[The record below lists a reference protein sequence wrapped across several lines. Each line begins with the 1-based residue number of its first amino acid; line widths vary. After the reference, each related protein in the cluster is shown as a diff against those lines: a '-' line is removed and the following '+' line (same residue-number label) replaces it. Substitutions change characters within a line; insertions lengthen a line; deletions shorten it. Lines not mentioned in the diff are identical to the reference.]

1 MADPAWLGYGGLTAS
16 ALSAVAAYLAIRQT
30 VIQRKLS
37 NKAQIITKDVK
48 IKLDKTKIERNI
60 AFNALSRNYTP
71 FLPVLNV
78 GLGPALKFKYK
89 WIFDYEKHL
98 KLNGIRKLDNE
109 HNYLTNDYKTAI
121 SANEYCY
128 QFEVQ
133 GHSYISILGFGES
146 QWYSQEEEYTDIVY
160 ILPWSVNKEEVN
172 LRIPMLIPMLLSNYL
187 LDKTRSHED
196 MLTTIDGPELTIEYE
211 EISGTTKKE
220 YFSSK
225 YQINRYTIR
234 GDTVEATFTL
244 TFSHGLSRTALVL
257 QRVRERYKT
266 LRKKFK

>member
-89 WIFDYEKHL
+89 WICL
-98 KLNGIRKLDNE
+98 L
-109 HNYLTNDYKTAI
+109 
-121 SANEYCY
+121 
-128 QFEVQ
+128 
-133 GHSYISILGFGES
+133 
-146 QWYSQEEEYTDIVY
+146 YTSPSPRD
-160 ILPWSVNKEEVN
+160 
-172 LRIPMLIPMLLSNYL
+172 
-187 LDKTRSHED
+187 
-196 MLTTIDGPELTIEYE
+196 
-211 EISGTTKKE
+211 
-220 YFSSK
+220 
-225 YQINRYTIR
+225 
-234 GDTVEATFTL
+234 
-244 TFSHGLSRTALVL
+244 
-257 QRVRERYKT
+257 
-266 LRKKFK
+266 